1 MGFDKSFLVTGAG
14 GQLGVAL
21 SDLVPGVVC
30 LDRKVLDITDRDA
43 VGAAVATHKPEVI
56 VNAAAYTKVD
66 AAEADPEGAFAVNAR
81 AVEILAEAASRA
93 GALLV
98 QPSTDYVFPG
108 TKGSSYVEDDAT
120 GPLSVYGKSKLEG
133 EKAAL
138 AAGRHLIV
146 RTSWVFGRG
155 ANFIHSILEAAKT
168 RDELTVVD
176 DQWGVPTYAPDLA
189 EGLLRLIDA
198 EARGICH
205 LAGGGD
211 PATWADLAEFAL
223 EAAGAGA
230 KVRRTSTAEYYAGH
244 QGPVAPRPAYS
255 VLDCSKAAAL
265 GVELR
270 PWREAVVAY
279 LEELA

>member
-1 MGFDKSFLVTGAG
+1 MGFDKPLLVVGAG

-21 SDLVPGVVC
+21 SDLVPGAIH
-30 LDRKVLDITDRDA
+30 LDRKALDITDRDA

-56 VNAAAYTKVD
+56 VNAAAYTRVD
-66 AAEADPEGAFAVNAR
+66 AAEADPEAAFAVNTR
-81 AVEILAEAASRA
+81 AVGILAEAASRA

-108 TKGSSYVEDDAT
+108 TKQSPYVEDDAT

-133 EKAAL
+133 EEAAL
-138 AAGRHLIV
+138 SAGRHLVV
-146 RTSWVFGRG
+146 RTSWVFGQG
-155 ANFIHSILEAAKT
+155 ANFIRSVVGAAKT

-176 DQWGVPTYAPDLA
+176 DQWGLPTYAPDLA
-189 EGLLRLIDA
+189 EGLLRLVDS
-198 EARGICH
+198 EARGIYH
-205 LAGGGD
+205 LAGGGA
-211 PATWADLAEFAL
+211 PATWAGLAEFVI
-223 EAAGAGA
+223 EAAGIGA

-244 QGPVAPRPAYS
+244 GGPVAPRPAYS